1 MFYEGSWLLTW
12 NFILAESILVIIFS
26 FEAVVISIQELTG
39 KMFIAHLLSKIHTEK
54 SGLWLFLWFLLAMNL
69 RSNTHYHAWW
79 HRKSQTAN
87 IPGRSNYN
95 FSMVLCCV
103 VLWRTDLDGISRKLH
118 WKQSEVILMLFQGHH
133 QSKLKIW
140 FYCNKKFRKRPYSL
154 LAFASL
160 LSNRASSVMLKAR
173 KDEKVNDNPYDC
185 CQQILILERRFI
197 EFDKTQKFTKH

>member
-1 MFYEGSWLLTW
+1 
-12 NFILAESILVIIFS
+12 
-26 FEAVVISIQELTG
+26 
-39 KMFIAHLLSKIHTEK
+39 
-54 SGLWLFLWFLLAMNL
+54 
-69 RSNTHYHAWW
+69 
-79 HRKSQTAN
+79 
-87 IPGRSNYN
+87 
-95 FSMVLCCV
+95 
-103 VLWRTDLDGISRKLH
+103 
-118 WKQSEVILMLFQGHH
+118 MLFQGHH

-197 EFDKTQKFTKH
+197 QFDKTQKFTKH